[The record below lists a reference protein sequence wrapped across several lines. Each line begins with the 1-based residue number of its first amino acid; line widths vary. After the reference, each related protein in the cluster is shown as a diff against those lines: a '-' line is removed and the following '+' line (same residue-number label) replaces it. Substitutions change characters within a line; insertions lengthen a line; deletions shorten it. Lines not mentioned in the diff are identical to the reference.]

1 MRHRNLFRGLV
12 YDGDW
17 HTRLCSALA
26 LARKGTESAEILD
39 AIVRLEDLLAKRDEC
54 VHNVSASLDVP
65 AALDPAHTHRQLED
79 ELAEEQGNLK
89 LLMPRTLEL
98 TITLRGSRRGA
109 EAEAQDML
117 RRAMSRYLTGITLKR
132 ESGD

>member
-26 LARKGTESAEILD
+26 LARKGAESAEILE
-39 AIVRLEDLLAKRDEC
+39 AIVRLEDLLALRDEC
-54 VHNVSASLDVP
+54 VHKVSVNLDVP
-65 AALDPAHTHRQLED
+65 DELDPAHTHRQLFE
-79 ELAEEQGNLK
+79 ELAAEQGELK
-89 LLMPRTLEL
+89 LLAPRTLEL
-98 TITLRGSRRGA
+98 TITLRGSRPGA

-117 RRAMSRYLTGITLKR
+117 RRALTRYLAGTAINR
-132 ESGD
+132 ELVR